1 MELLAF
7 VFSLLHLLAAFKQP
21 LLFEKWAKRKKQG
34 ENKPMAKNKK
44 QTWAKRYW
52 ILNEPW
58 TKAFF
63 ASHIFG
69 WTIAWIQTL
78 WLVAEV
84 RKNRKK

>member
-1 MELLAF
+1 
-7 VFSLLHLLAAFKQP
+7 
-21 LLFEKWAKRKKQG
+21 
-34 ENKPMAKNKK
+34 MAKNKK